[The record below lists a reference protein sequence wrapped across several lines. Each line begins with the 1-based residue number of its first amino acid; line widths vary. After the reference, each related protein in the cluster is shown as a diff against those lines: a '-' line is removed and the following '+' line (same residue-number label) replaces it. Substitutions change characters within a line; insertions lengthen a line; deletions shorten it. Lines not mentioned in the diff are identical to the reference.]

1 MQLRRLFTEHPESV
15 GETYWQHMG
24 MALSFAG
31 RMLAAS
37 VCCAVHGLFPF
48 LFERTGSRCIE
59 NLHDRMVDNRSRH
72 AERDLGDQAQ
82 RPA

>member
-1 MQLRRLFTEHPESV
+1 MPLRRLFTEHPESV

-31 RMLAAS
+31 RMFAAS

-48 LFERTGSRCIE
+48 LFEKTGSRCIE
-59 NLHDRMVDNRSRH
+59 NLHDRMVVNRSRL
-72 AERDLGDQAQ
+72 AERDLGEGA
-82 RPA
+82 RRSA